1 MKMSRSRTVHKKPAS
16 TLAGRATGWVL
27 WPTCAGIAVWKAL
40 GHVPPGI
47 ETAFFIILWCLVS
60 LGFIVAGTL
69 LWGYR
74 RFPAELS
81 RAERLKTRLS
91 AFVAVRMVSSLVIWV
106 ALSLSGRPV
115 LGGLCALSVFGVEA
129 VRYVLHRRTARAEP
143 GG

>member
-1 MKMSRSRTVHKKPAS
+1 M
-16 TLAGRATGWVL
+16 
-27 WPTCAGIAVWKAL
+27 AL

-47 ETAFFIILWCLVS
+47 EAAFVGILWCLVG
-60 LGFIVAGTL
+60 LGFLAAGVL
-69 LWGYR
+69 PWAYR

-91 AFVAVRMVSSLVIWV
+91 AFATLRIVSSLVVWG

-115 LGGLCALSVFGVEA
+115 LGGLCALSVFAVEA
-129 VRYVLHRRTARAEP
+129 VRYVLHRRIAGADP